1 MMETSQ
7 KLLVVAIAG
16 LSLAACSS
24 VDEKNT
30 FMTYNDLQDKVRAH
44 DEQWQAIQPKL
55 ERLDALEAELAALK
69 QEDTGNMTEV
79 SAEENLITGESM
91 AAVDVAPA
99 VTPASDMD
107 DSGMSTSIAME
118 SAAAPV
124 VTAPVASAPVA
135 TPKSDYGVQVAA
147 YLKREDAI
155 IGWQAMQK
163 KSPTSF
169 EGLTPL
175 INEKE
180 VNGRIMYQVKVGP
193 FNSKSFSSDFCKM
206 LKEKGGDCL
215 LTQYNGQAFSVY

>member
-1 MMETSQ
+1 METSQ

-16 LSLAACSS
+16 LSLVACSS

-30 FMTYNDLQDKVRAH
+30 FMAYNDLQEKVLAH

-55 ERLDALEAELAALK
+55 DRLDALEAELAALK
-69 QEDTGNMTEV
+69 QGNTGDMTEV
-79 SAEENLITGESM
+79 KAEENLITGESM
-91 AAVDVAPA
+91 AAVNVAPA
-99 VTPASDMD
+99 VTPTSDMD
-107 DSGMSTSIAME
+107 DTSMSKSIAME
-118 SAAAPV
+118 SVASPV
-124 VTAPVASAPVA
+124 VAAPVASAPVA
-135 TPKSDYGVQVAA
+135 TSTSEYGVQVAA

-155 IGWQAMQK
+155 LGWQAMQK

-180 VNGRIMYQVKVGP
+180 VNGRMMYQVKVGP
-193 FNSKSFSSDFCKM
+193 FNSKSFSSDFCMM

-215 LTQYNGQAFSVY
+215 LTQYNGQAFSVN

>member
-1 MMETSQ
+1 METSQ
-7 KLLVVAIAG
+7 KLLVVAVAG

-30 FMTYNDLQDKVRAH
+30 FMTYNDLQDKVLAH

-55 ERLDALEAELAALK
+55 DRLDALEAELAALK
-69 QEDTGNMTEV
+69 QGDAGGMTEV
-79 SAEENLITGESM
+79 TAEENLISGESM
-91 AAVDVAPA
+91 AAVNVVPA
-99 VTPASDMD
+99 VTPTSEMG
-107 DSGMSTSIAME
+107 DSGMNTSIAMQ

-124 VTAPVASAPVA
+124 VAAPVTSAPVA
-135 TPKSDYGVQVAA
+135 TLKSEYGVQVAA

-155 IGWQAMQK
+155 LGWQAMQK

-169 EGLTPL
+169 QGLTPL

-180 VNGRIMYQVKVGP
+180 VNGRMMYQVKVGP
-193 FNSKSFSSDFCKM
+193 FNNKSFSSDFCMM

-215 LTQYNGQAFSVY
+215 LTQYNGQVFSVN